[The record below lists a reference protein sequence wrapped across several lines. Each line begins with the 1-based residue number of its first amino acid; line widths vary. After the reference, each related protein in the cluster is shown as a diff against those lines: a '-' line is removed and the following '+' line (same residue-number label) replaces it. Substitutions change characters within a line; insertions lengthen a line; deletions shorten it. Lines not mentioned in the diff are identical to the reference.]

1 VDFSNVEFNKNHRAQ
16 ASAKDAIT
24 GLRLL
29 FFGFVANI
37 LATAMLAYA
46 NYHYWQTAETLPLL
60 VYPGWALMLAGS
72 VSAMYGSY
80 LTASALGWAGWIA
93 GAMIASMLIPYAKC
107 PTNMLS
113 LSTTGMQ
120 GFRRTIKLKLTLHN
134 MVFAGP
140 AERPNSSFKPKPR
153 RDAT

>member
-1 VDFSNVEFNKNHRAQ
+1 MDFSNVEFNKNHRAQ

-46 NYHYWQTAETLPLL
+46 SYHYWQTAETLPLL

-72 VSAMYGSY
+72 VAAMYGSY
-80 LTASALGWAGWIA
+80 LTASALGWAGWIT
-93 GAMIASMLIPYAKC
+93 GAMIASMLIPYAKFAVIIVPIVC
-107 PTNMLS
+107 GLD
-113 LSTTGMQ
+113 LVKRA
-120 GFRRTIKLKLTLHN
+120 GFRFTL
-134 MVFAGP
+134 VG
-140 AERPNSSFKPKPR
+140 SPKI
-153 RDAT
+153 RDVKKS